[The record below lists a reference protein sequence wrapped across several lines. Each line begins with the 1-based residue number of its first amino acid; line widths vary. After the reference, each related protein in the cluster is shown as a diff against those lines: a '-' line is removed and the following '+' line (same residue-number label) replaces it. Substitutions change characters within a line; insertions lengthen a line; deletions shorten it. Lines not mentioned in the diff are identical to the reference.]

1 MDYRLAAD
9 FVVVLHAAFVIF
21 TVFGGLLAWK
31 WPRAAWLHVPCFL
44 WAAWVELTG
53 WLCPLTPLENLLREQ
68 AGAITYQTGFIAHY
82 LMPVLYPEG
91 LTRTI
96 QVCLGLMVLIGNVF
110 LYAILINRYR
120 SEGWRHSRR
129 PSI

>member
-1 MDYRLAAD
+1 MAAD
-9 FVVVLHAAFVIF
+9 FVVVLHAVFVLF
-21 TVFGGLLAWK
+21 ASLGGVIVLK

-44 WAAWVELTG
+44 WAAWIELAG
-53 WLCPLTPLENLLREQ
+53 WLCPLTPLENLLRAK

-96 QVCLGLMVLIGNVF
+96 QVCLGLVVLIGNVI
-110 LYAILINRYR
+110 LYAILINSNR
-120 SEGWRHSRR
+120 SGWWRHSRR